1 MKLLIIGMLA
11 FAPMTTFARTL
22 YGDSANTDLTTIS
35 VLEYSMANCE
45 ESLAKANALLKT
57 RNKAIMVKG
66 TCTEAKYEGVR
77 SYFAVI
83 TYHKYL

>member
-22 YGDSANTDLTTIS
+22 FGDSANKDLTTIS
-35 VLEYSMANCE
+35 VLEYTLDNCE
-45 ESLAKANALLKT
+45 VGLAKANALLKA
-57 RNKAIMVKG
+57 RNKAIIVKG
-66 TCTEAKYEGVR
+66 TCTEAKDEGIR